1 MSKPFKHHE
10 TNPINPGHKVE
21 DANIGDPRP
30 EENNSPGVVAWAEVP
45 WPPVEVNS
53 SQVTKFN
60 NHVDRD

>member
-45 WPPVEVNS
+45 
-53 SQVTKFN
+53 
-60 NHVDRD
+60 